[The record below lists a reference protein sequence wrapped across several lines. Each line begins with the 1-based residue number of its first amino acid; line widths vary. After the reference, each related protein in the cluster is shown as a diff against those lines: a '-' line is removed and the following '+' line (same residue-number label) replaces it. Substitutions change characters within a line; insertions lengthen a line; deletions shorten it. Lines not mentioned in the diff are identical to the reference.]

1 MANRGLSDAQNT
13 YLARD
18 ALIGITLI
26 HIPVP
31 DGTDRYYTDCPFD
44 ITVNGQNYTAQGNF
58 LGISEATETGTLQ
71 VTNISITISA
81 LDSNE
86 VTDLGRSEQINQT
99 VTIRKAFLNQ
109 PDLDLVGDSA
119 GDTSILIFK
128 GKING
133 YRIEDS
139 RDTATITLE
148 VNSQFTNFRRKT
160 GRRTNQ
166 SNFQKEHPQDHSME
180 FSHETLQDIKWG
192 KV

>member
-1 MANRGLSDAQNT
+1 MARGLSNAQNT

-44 ITVNGQNYTAQGNF
+44 IDLNGQTYTAQGNF

-81 LDSNE
+81 LDIDE
-86 VTDLGRSEQINQT
+86 VRDLGRSEQINQT

-119 GDTSILIFK
+119 GDTSILVFK

-133 YRIEDS
+133 YRIDDAK
-139 RDTATITLE
+139 DTATLTLE
-148 VNSQFTNFRRKT
+148 VNSQFANFRKKT
-160 GRRTNQ
+160 GRRTNL
-166 SNFQKEHPQDHSME
+166 SNFQKEHTTDFGME
-180 FSHETLQDIKWG
+180 YSHETLQDIKWG